1 MRMSRRAKRMERHH
15 KRGRKGT
22 LNVVSLMDIFTILV
36 FFLLVSSTEVEVLP
50 NPRDLTLPESIADE
64 AARETVLV
72 TVTAQQILVQ
82 GQVVVEVDEVLGR
95 DEALI
100 PELAAALRAQSD
112 RLLRRDSIRDA
123 GDREVTIM
131 GDKGLPFALL
141 RQVMAT
147 CTDAEYGRI
156 SLAVSQRG
164 IANAEAPVSVSNGQ
178 PAG

>member
-15 KRGRKGT
+15 KRGRRGS
-22 LNVVSLMDIFTILV
+22 LNMVSLMDIFTILV

-50 NPRDLTLPESIADE
+50 NPRDLTLPESVAE
-64 AARETVLV
+64 EGARETVLI
-72 TVTAQQILVQ
+72 TLTAQHILVQ
-82 GQVVVEVDEVLGR
+82 GQVVAEVDEVMAR
-95 DEALI
+95 DAALI
-100 PELAAALRAQSD
+100 PELGAALRAQTD
-112 RLLRRDSIRDA
+112 RVLRRDAVTDA
-123 GDREVTIM
+123 ADREVTIM
-131 GDKGLPFALL
+131 GDKGLPFSLL

-164 IANAEAPVSVSNGQ
+164 LAAADNPPSAIGQ

>member
-15 KRGRKGT
+15 KRGRRGS
-22 LNVVSLMDIFTILV
+22 LNIVSLMDIFTILV

-50 NPRDLTLPESIADE
+50 NPRDLTLPESVAE
-64 AARETVLV
+64 EGARETVLI
-72 TVTAQQILVQ
+72 TVTAQHILVQ
-82 GQVVVEVDEVLGR
+82 GQVVADVHEVLAR
-95 DEALI
+95 DATLI
-100 PELAAALRAQSD
+100 PELGAALRAQTD
-112 RLLRRDSIRDA
+112 RVLRRDAVTDA
-123 GDREVTIM
+123 ADREVTIM
-131 GDKGLPFALL
+131 GDKGLPFSLL

-164 IANAEAPVSVSNGQ
+164 LAAADHPPPAIGQ